1 MFNDE
6 SFTLTQSIQDIRDIS
21 KVFTDFSRTFNVP
34 ASKINNKLFKHFY
47 NFNIIGF
54 DARKKKDATL
64 LMNYKS
70 FKEGKIKLE
79 GVQLKNNEPETY
91 KLTFYGNAVNL
102 KDILGEDKLSGLVNL
117 QYFNFEYNDTNIQ
130 TYLTDGKDVE
140 FFGET
145 IADSIV
151 FPLIT
156 VSDRLVYDLT
166 SSNTDT
172 IKNINPNASSFN
184 KGVPVSQLKP
194 ALRVYTI
201 IKAIEVQYPE
211 LQFSRE
217 FFSTDNLPFYN
228 LYIWLHNKEGK
239 LFTDQEAQYPVSGLA
254 VIETDGGNI
263 SGWSGASFKNQFSES
278 KAKRELRINVK
289 PSGTGSYNLVI
300 KKDGEEFHKFEN
312 LTGDTTNGAIANI
325 ENIEIPQGTYTFFIE
340 TESAST
346 FQVDI
351 KVIHKPNGI
360 FAASSQALYRG
371 SAELANDQTINI
383 PSIMPDMKILD
394 FITGLFKTFNLTAFQ
409 NKNKIIEVKDL
420 NTFYSDSTKIW
431 DITKDLDKNETVVD
445 AVLPFKE
452 IQFNYKSTD
461 SFLAN
466 NHKEITDKQWGSE
479 HYKDGAK
486 FDGITYKVEP
496 PFEHFKYERLYKTDA
511 GVIQTVTTSSGN
523 EEKENTSIQYGYSVN
538 ENQDPYLGEPLFLYT
553 APWIANIAVKTL
565 DETQTITIN
574 NPYLPFNSESTVL
587 IGAPAQSLNFS
598 AELDEW
604 TRKPNTKTLFKTYY
618 EDYISDIMDVRKRL
632 STFKAYLPMKML
644 HNLSLADRV
653 IVFDNMYRI
662 NKITTDFSTNLST
675 LELTNIFEDISYQTL
690 IQVAG
695 QVITVDL
702 DDIFVDNI
710 DLTADLDSGT
720 DGFTIPDVSTEV
732 PSEIPANNPQ
742 PVYADEIIN
751 VTPPVLQIGLS
762 NSNTEDE
769 VYLKSSVTELGLL
782 ITTPQIDEYGFVYST
797 SESDLV
803 SDDIDVLKAVSGVTV
818 VPFVTTS
825 QNKFNL
831 PTESS
836 ISVGSLT
843 HPATIFYKFYGR
855 TNTSSLF
862 PFADAITQIQSTQ
875 TVQSAVPVGNVFV
888 WLTSI
893 AGDPG
898 TPPNIDCGASY
909 PTNQYANWFFEHTGG
924 ARDLQVGDF
933 VRTTGKI
940 DYSGSSVHQSTY
952 GGGLLSFPEFIGY
965 YAVRSSLDHF
975 DFKILDENGEAYMAV
990 RVERYTGKVVR
1001 VATCPSG
1008 YTFNAGGL
1016 LYANASANYF
1026 AGKSQQV
1033 GNLTC
1038 GNSYSES
1045 LTFSTEHNGSGNNP
1059 IVGDKI
1065 RNSDIIGGDFSGGAS
1080 SFPSSWGQGFITIT
1094 LTRVDPSDN
1103 TKVIGGYVVQVRTSD
1118 AEVLEIYECP

>member
-1 MFNDE
+1 MIQLQLYIEGQEVEMFNDE

-54 DARKKKDATL
+54 DARKKKDAAL
-64 LMNYKS
+64 LVNYKP

-91 KLTFYGNAVNL
+91 KLTFYGNTVNL

-117 QYFNFEYNDTNIQ
+117 QYFNFEYNDANIQ

-145 IADSIV
+145 ITDSIV

-156 VSDRLVYDLT
+156 VSDRLIFDLT

-172 IKNINPNASSFN
+172 IKNINPTASAVN

-194 ALRVYTI
+194 ALRLYTI
-201 IKAIEVQYPE
+201 IRAIEVQYPE

-239 LFTDQEAQYPVSGLA
+239 LFTDQEAQYPVSGLT

-263 SGWSGASFKNQFSES
+263 SGWSGASFKNEFSES
-278 KAKRELRINVK
+278 KAKRELRVNVK
-289 PSGTGSYNLVI
+289 PSGTASYNLVI
-300 KKDGEEFHKFEN
+300 KKDGEEFQKFEN
-312 LTGDTTNGAIANI
+312 LTGDTTNGVNANI
-325 ENIEIPQGTYTFFIE
+325 ENIDIPQGTYTFFIE
-340 TESAST
+340 TEAVST
-346 FQVDI
+346 YQVDI
-351 KVIHKPNGI
+351 RVIHKPNGI
-360 FAASSQALYRG
+360 FTGSSQALYRG
-371 SAELANDQTINI
+371 SAELATDQTVNI

-409 NKNKIIEVKDL
+409 NKDGIIEVKDL

-431 DITKDLDKNETVVD
+431 DITKNLDKNESVVD

-486 FDGITYKVEP
+486 FDGRTYKVEP

-511 GVIQTVTTSSGN
+511 GVIQTVTTASGN
-523 EEKENTSIQYGYSVN
+523 EEKANTSIQYGYSVN
-538 ENQDPYLGEPLFLYT
+538 ENQDPYLGQPLLLYT

-565 DETQTITIN
+565 DETQIVTIN
-574 NPYLPFNSESTVL
+574 NPYLPLNSLSTVF
-587 IGAPAQSLNFS
+587 INAPAQSLNFS

-618 EDYISDIMDVRKRL
+618 EDYITDMMDVRKRL

-662 NKITTDFSTNLST
+662 NKITTDFSNNLST

-710 DLTADLDSGT
+710 DLTADLDGGT

-732 PSEIPANNPQ
+732 PSDIPTNNPE
-742 PVYADEIIN
+742 PVYADEVIN

-782 ITTPQIDEYGFVYST
+782 ITTPQVEEYGFLYST
-797 SESDLV
+797 TESDLV

-825 QNKFNL
+825 LNKFNL

-836 ISVGSLT
+836 ISVSSLT
-843 HPATIFYKFYGR
+843 HPATIYYKFYGR

-862 PFADAITQIQSTQ
+862 PFADAITEIQSTQ

-888 WLTSI
+888 WQTSF
-893 AGDPG
+893 GPDPG
-898 TPPNIDCGASY
+898 TAPSLSCGVTFTKDITALWY
-909 PTNQYANWFFEHTGG
+909 FEHTGG
-924 ARDLQVGDF
+924 ARDLQIGDF
-933 VRTTGKI
+933 IRTTGKI
-940 DYSGSSVHQSTY
+940 DFSGSSVHSSNYQ
-952 GGGLLSFPEFIGY
+952 GGLDSFPEFTGY
-965 YAVRSSLDHF
+965 YAPLSFINYF
-975 DFKILDENGEAYMAV
+975 DFKILDNNAENYMAV

-1001 VATCPSG
+1001 VSTCP
-1008 YTFNAGGL
+1008 
-1016 LYANASANYF
+1016 
-1026 AGKSQQV
+1026 
-1033 GNLTC
+1033 
-1038 GNSYSES
+1038 
-1045 LTFSTEHNGSGNNP
+1045 
-1059 IVGDKI
+1059 
-1065 RNSDIIGGDFSGGAS
+1065 
-1080 SFPSSWGQGFITIT
+1080 
-1094 LTRVDPSDN
+1094 
-1103 TKVIGGYVVQVRTSD
+1103 
-1118 AEVLEIYECP
+1118 